1 MRYSCRLLLQVLED
15 SKQFLEVTDLVSARL
30 LLWQAQAV
38 ITSKNACEK
47 AQDVKR
53 RSKYATCK
61 TRDRNNY
68 RKTQ

>member
-30 LLWQAQAV
+30 LLWQAV
-38 ITSKNACEK
+38 ITSKNACEKK

-61 TRDRNNY
+61 TKDRNNY

>member
-30 LLWQAQAV
+30 LLWQAV

-61 TRDRNNY
+61 TKDRNNY